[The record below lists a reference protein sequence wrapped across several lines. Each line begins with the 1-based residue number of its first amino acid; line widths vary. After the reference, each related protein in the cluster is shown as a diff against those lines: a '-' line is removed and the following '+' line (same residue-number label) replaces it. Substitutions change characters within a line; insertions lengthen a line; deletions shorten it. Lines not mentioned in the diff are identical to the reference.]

1 MSTAAL
7 RFEGVGFAYGQR
19 RVLEGVDVWVSEGSV
34 TAILGPN
41 GVGKTTLLFLA
52 LGWLRPSEGRVLID
66 GRPLRSYSRRQMGQM
81 MGLVPQTEHIP
92 FEYSV
97 VEYVLLGRAPHLE
110 PLETPGAD
118 DVDRALAALSRV
130 GLQGFED
137 RPITSLSGGERELA
151 LVARALAQEPRLLLL
166 DEPTSHLD
174 LKNKRR
180 MVEVIGDLA
189 ASGVTILFTT
199 HEPDLAAALATD
211 LVLLRGGSV
220 LRAGPVAETLTGDNL
235 SATYGINVRVVEADG
250 RRAILWL

>member
-1 MSTAAL
+1 MSTAAI

-19 RVLEGVDVWVSEGSV
+19 RVLEGIEIEVSEGSV

-52 LGWLRPSEGRVLID
+52 LGWLRPSEGQVVVN
-66 GRPLRSYSRRQMGQM
+66 GQPLRSYSRRQMGQM

-110 PLETPGAD
+110 PLETPGPD

-137 RPITSLSGGERELA
+137 RRITSLSGGERELA
-151 LVARALAQEPRLLLL
+151 LVARALAQEPRMLLL

-189 ASGVTILFTT
+189 SSGVTVLFTT

-211 LVLLRGGSV
+211 LVLLHGGSV
-220 LRAGPVAETLTGDNL
+220 LRAGPVAETLTGENL
-235 SATYGINVRVVEADG
+235 SETYGVSVRVVEADG
-250 RRAILWL
+250 RRAIFWL